1 VKTLEANGG
10 TELLQ
15 PLKHILDSHQDQSIL
30 LITDGEISNT
40 GKYFIS
46 LSLSL
51 LFFLVTFL
59 SVSSFSNSRICQN
72 TEFQNYFIDVSIFLL
87 PDEVIRMVYEKR
99 HLARVFTLGIGYG
112 VSHHVSNCRNVS

>member
-51 LFFLVTFL
+51 SLVLSRHFFV
-59 SVSSFSNSRICQN
+59 CK
-72 TEFQNYFIDVSIFLL
+72 FI
-87 PDEVIRMVYEKR
+87 
-99 HLARVFTLGIGYG
+99 
-112 VSHHVSNCRNVS
+112 